1 MAAKKADMQRLL
13 EQRDQLLRE
22 IEALR
27 NKVAGLEMA
36 IALLDEEGSNKTPK
50 TDHSGRE
57 KRSVKRVVLDFLE
70 EVGTTGLNAATAV
83 EIANR
88 RGITLDRGTVSSLLS
103 RLKRDEIAVFDG
115 HMYRL
120 KKFAPPPKASDS
132 QQTSLR
138 VIATGE

>member
-1 MAAKKADMQRLL
+1 MQKLL

-36 IALLDEEGSNKTPK
+36 IALLDSNEDASVVRSGRKTP
-50 TDHSGRE
+50 E
-57 KRSVKRVVLDFLE
+57 KRSVKGILLDLLE
-70 EVGTTGLNAATAV
+70 EAGTTGINASSAV

-103 RLKRDEIAVFDG
+103 RLKRDEVAAYDG
-115 HMYRL
+115 ERYRL
-120 KKFAPPPKASDS
+120 KKFVAPQKGEADE
-132 QQTSLR
+132 QTQLR
-138 VIATGE
+138 VVLS